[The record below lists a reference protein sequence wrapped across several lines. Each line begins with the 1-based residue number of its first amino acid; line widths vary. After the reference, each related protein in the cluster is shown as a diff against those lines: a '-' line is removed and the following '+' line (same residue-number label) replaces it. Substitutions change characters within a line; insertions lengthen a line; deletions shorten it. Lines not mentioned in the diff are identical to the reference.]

1 MVIRLSS
8 NTTARSQRGFMVAE
22 LVLTILVL
30 AVAMIPL
37 AYSFNLERK
46 LVRAQYDRVIA
57 MEIVDGEIELLRA
70 GEWRS
75 LAEGKHPYA
84 ISAGAAKNLPPGNF
98 IAERAVKTI
107 RLEWLP
113 AKRGAGGRVA
123 REIVVPE

>member
-1 MVIRLSS
+1 
-8 NTTARSQRGFMVAE
+8 MVAE
-22 LVLTILVL
+22 LVLTIMLL

-46 LVRAQYDRVIA
+46 LVRAHYHHVVA

-75 LAEGKHPYA
+75 LAEGKHPYP

-98 IAERAVKTI
+98 LAERAGRTI

-113 AKRGAGGRVA
+113 ARRGAGGRVA
-123 REIVVPE
+123 REIIIPD